1 MTKTHIYTALLMG
14 SRFLFIDGHSLNFT
28 TDKNKAHGKKSRHEK
43 LSRIRHLIKKSPRLS
58 VRGNFYLI

>member
-28 TDKNKAHGKKSRHEK
+28 ADKNKAHGKKSRHGK
-43 LSRIRHLIKKSPRLS
+43 LGRICLIKNPRAF
-58 VRGNFYLI
+58 RYGENFI

>member
-28 TDKNKAHGKKSRHEK
+28 ADANTAHSKKNLPTKIAAEFLPYKN
-43 LSRIRHLIKKSPRLS
+43 PRTF
-58 VRGNFYLI
+58 RCGENFI

>member
-28 TDKNKAHGKKSRHEK
+28 ADANTAHSKKKSAHEK
-43 LSRIRHLIKKSPRLS
+43 PWAGFVL
-58 VRGNFYLI
+58 